1 MMEDNGATQASQV
14 LYRVYD
20 SIAQTSTVVMA
31 ENLKTLARNYVL
43 SYEREKLAHLKHQI
57 LIKEVGI
64 IDEKGYVTGSP
75 ELTSRTLVEVLELYN
90 RQTERNI
97 AEQAKEWE
105 E

>member
-1 MMEDNGATQASQV
+1 MEDNGATQASQV

-20 SIAQTSTVVMA
+20 SIAQTSTVIMA
-31 ENLKTLARNYVL
+31 ENLKTLARNYIL

-64 IDEKGYVTGSP
+64 IDEKGYVTSTP
-75 ELTSRTLVEVLELYN
+75 DLLNRTLVEMLELYN
-90 RQTERNI
+90 RQMERNM

>member
-1 MMEDNGATQASQV
+1 MEENGATQASQV

-64 IDEKGYVTGSP
+64 IDEKGYVTGTP
-75 ELTSRTLVEVLELYN
+75 ELANRTLVEVLELYN
-90 RQTERNI
+90 KQMEHNM
-97 AEQAKEWE
+97 AEHAKEWE
-105 E
+105 K

>member
-1 MMEDNGATQASQV
+1 MEDNGATQAGQI

-20 SIAQTSTVVMA
+20 SIAQTSTVIMA

-43 SYEREKLAHLKHQI
+43 GYERDKLAHLKHQI

-75 ELTSRTLVEVLELYN
+75 ELPSRTLVEVLEIYN
-90 RQTERNI
+90 QQMEHNM
-97 AEQAKEWE
+97 AEHAKEWE
-105 E
+105 EQ

>member
-1 MMEDNGATQASQV
+1 MEDNGATQASQV

-31 ENLKTLARNYVL
+31 ENLKTLARNYIL
-43 SYEREKLAHLKHQI
+43 AYEREKLAHLKHQI

-64 IDEKGYVTGSP
+64 IDEKGYI
-75 ELTSRTLVEVLELYN
+75 TSTPDLLNRPLVEILDLYN
-90 RQTERNI
+90 RQMEKNM
-97 AEQAKEWE
+97 AEHAKEWE

>member
-1 MMEDNGATQASQV
+1 MEDNGATQASQV

-75 ELTSRTLVEVLELYN
+75 KLASRTLVDVLELYN
-90 RQTERNI
+90 RQMERNM

-105 E
+105 D

>member
-1 MMEDNGATQASQV
+1 MEDNGATQASQV

-75 ELTSRTLVEVLELYN
+75 ELASRTLVDVLELYN
-90 RQTERNI
+90 RQMERNM